1 MLSEGKTPSLN
12 QLRYFVTVAR
22 QLNFRRAAHALGV
35 SQPTLTTQINALE
48 NHLGLTLFER
58 SRSGTLLSAHGHA
71 LLHYAEQ
78 VLKAN
83 LHFHE
88 VARNL
93 SDGENTMYRLGIPP
107 TLGPYLLPHILPD
120 IHALKPGLKF
130 YVREAAPDQLFQG
143 LLTGEYDLILSP
155 MSQTN
160 SQVQSQPLFYEPLKF
175 VLPSDHPLADQ
186 DYIDP
191 EQIRGEQVLTLED
204 RHHFHHQVQEICMRL
219 GANVARDYE
228 GTSLDTLR
236 QMVVMGM
243 GVAFLPGLYIH
254 SELHKPEALHV
265 CELADMPIVRQHV
278 LAWRN
283 TSPAR
288 AFFRELS
295 AVMRDII
302 RQRLSDAVTVTES
315 STNV

>member
-1 MLSEGKTPSLN
+1 MLPDGKSPSFN
-12 QLRYFVTVAR
+12 QIRYFVTVAKH
-22 QLNFRRAAHALGV
+22 LNFRRAAHSLGV
-35 SQPTLTTQINALE
+35 SQPTLTSQISTLE
-48 NHLGLTLFER
+48 ATLGLTLFER

-71 LLHYAEQ
+71 LLQYAENI
-78 VLKAN
+78 LKSH
-83 LHFHE
+83 LSFQE
-88 VARNL
+88 MARNL

-120 IHALKPGLKF
+120 IHALKPNLKF
-130 YVREAAPDQLFQG
+130 YVREAAPNQLMHG

-155 MSQTN
+155 ISQNN
-160 SQVQSQPLFYEPLKF
+160 SQIQSQPLFFEPLKF
-175 VLPSDHPLADQ
+175 VMASDHPLAGR
-186 DYIDP
+186 DYVKP
-191 EQIRGEQVLTLED
+191 EALLGQQVLTLED
-204 RHHFHHQVQEICMRL
+204 RHHFHHQVQEICLRL

-288 AFFRELS
+288 TFFRELS
-295 AVMRDII
+295 GLMRDII
-302 RQRLSDAVTVTES
+302 SQRLHEAVTVTES
-315 STNV
+315 APS

>member
-1 MLSEGKTPSLN
+1 MLSVGKSPSLN
-12 QLRYFVTVAR
+12 QLRYFVTVAK
-22 QLNFRRAAHALGV
+22 QLNFRRAAHDLGV

-48 NHLGLTLFER
+48 TQLGLTLFER

-71 LLHYAEQ
+71 LLYHAEQ

-143 LLTGEYDLILSP
+143 LLTGQYDLILSP
-155 MSQTN
+155 MSKSN
-160 SQVQSQPLFYEPLKF
+160 SQIQSQPLFCEPLKF
-175 VLPSDHPLADQ
+175 VMPFDHPQAGKA
-186 DYIDP
+186 YIRP
-191 EQIRGEQVLTLED
+191 EQIRNEQVLALEN
-204 RHHFHHQVQEICMRL
+204 RHHFHHQVQELCLQL

-243 GVAFLPGLYIH
+243 GVAFLPGLYVH

-265 CELADMPIVRQHV
+265 CELADMPVVRQHV

-288 AFFRELS
+288 AFFRDLS
-295 AVMRDII
+295 ATMRTII
-302 RQRLSDAVTVTES
+302 RQRLGDAVTVTEPS
-315 STNV
+315 ES

>member
-1 MLSEGKTPSLN
+1 MLPDGKNPSLN
-12 QLRYFVTVAR
+12 QLRYFVTVAKK
-22 QLNFRRAAHALGV
+22 LNFRRAAHELGV
-35 SQPTLTTQINALE
+35 SQPTLTSQINTLE
-48 NHLGLTLFER
+48 TQLGLILFER

-120 IHALKPGLKF
+120 IHRLKPGLKF
-130 YVREAAPDQLFQG
+130 YVREASPDQLLQG

-155 MSQTN
+155 MSKTN
-160 SQVQSQPLFYEPLKF
+160 SQIQSQPLFFEPLKF
-175 VLPSDHPLADQ
+175 VMPFDHPQAGKTH
-186 DYIDP
+186 IHP
-191 EQIRGEQVLTLED
+191 EQIRNEQVLTLEH
-204 RHHFHHQVQEICMRL
+204 RHHFHHQVQEICLQL

-243 GVAFLPGLYIH
+243 GVAFLPGLYVH

-265 CELADMPIVRQHV
+265 CELADMPVVRQHV

-288 AFFRELS
+288 TFFRDLS
-295 AVMRDII
+295 AIMRTII
-302 RQRLSDAVTVTES
+302 RDRLGDAVTITEP
-315 STNV
+315 TQP

>member
-1 MLSEGKTPSLN
+1 MMSNDKVPSLN
-12 QLRYFVTVAR
+12 QIRYFITVAKH
-22 QLNFRRAAHALGV
+22 LNFRRAAHILGI
-35 SQPTLTTQINALE
+35 SQPTLTSQINALE
-48 NHLGLTLFER
+48 HTLGLTLFER
-58 SRSGTLLSAHGHA
+58 SRSGTLLSPQGHA
-71 LLHYAEQ
+71 LLHSAED

-83 LHFHE
+83 LHFNE

-107 TLGPYLLPHILPD
+107 TLGPYLLPHLLPD
-120 IHALKPGLKF
+120 IHTQNPGLKF
-130 YVREAAPDQLFQG
+130 YVREAAPSQLQQG
-143 LLTGEYDLILSP
+143 LLAGDYDLILSP
-155 MSQTN
+155 MAETN
-160 SQVQSQPLFYEPLKF
+160 SQIQSQPLFYEPLKF
-175 VLPSDHPLADQ
+175 VMASDHPLAGQ
-186 DYIDP
+186 HYIDP
-191 EQIRGEQVLTLED
+191 EQLRGQQVLTLED
-204 RHHFHHQVQEICMRL
+204 RHHFHHQVHEICLRL

-265 CELADMPIVRQHV
+265 CELAGMPVVRQHL

-288 AFFRELS
+288 AFFRELAS
-295 AVMRDII
+295 EMREIV
-302 RQRLSDAVTVTES
+302 RQRLTEAVTVTES
-315 STNV
+315 SH